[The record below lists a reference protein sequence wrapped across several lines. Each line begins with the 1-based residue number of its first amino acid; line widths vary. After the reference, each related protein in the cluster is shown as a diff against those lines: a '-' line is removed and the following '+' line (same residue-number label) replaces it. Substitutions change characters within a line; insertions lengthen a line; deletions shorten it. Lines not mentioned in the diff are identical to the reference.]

1 MGTYGEINL
10 GYDWGKKRDIGEV
23 IEDDVQDRGWKIK
36 LGKGGLSFNHKGK
49 REEETVE
56 DDVQERGIHISGS
69 ASHSSS
75 GGTHGQINSHYN
87 HKFGGRDLEEIEDEV
102 QDRGFHVSGGVSHS
116 SHGGTYGEITL
127 GYDWGKK
134 RDIGEKIEDDV
145 QDRGWKIKLGKGGLS
160 FNNNGKRGL
169 EKRKKSGF
177 YVEGGG
183 RYGSHTGAYGQ
194 INVGYEWG
202 KRDLEKRKK
211 SGFYVEGGGRYG
223 SHTGAYGQI

>member
-1 MGTYGEINL
+1 MG
-10 GYDWGKKRDIGEV
+10 
-23 IEDDVQDRGWKIK
+23 
-36 LGKGGLSFNHKGK
+36 
-49 REEETVE
+49 
-56 DDVQERGIHISGS
+56 
-69 ASHSSS
+69 SHSSS

-87 HKFGGRDLEEIEDEV
+87 HKFGGRDLEEIED
-102 QDRGFHVSGGVSHS
+102 
-116 SHGGTYGEITL
+116 
-127 GYDWGKK
+127 
-134 RDIGEKIEDDV
+134 DV

-160 FNNNGKRGL
+160 FNNKGKRGL

-223 SHTGAYGQI
+223 SHTGAYGIKFGIDF